1 MGNSTQGLKVYVL
14 KDLRAACVSARQER
28 VTARYVR
35 SARSVIRV
43 MKTTV
48 GGFGR

>member
-1 MGNSTQGLKVYVL
+1 MGDLTRGFDGLCFE
-14 KDLRAACVSARQER
+14 RPARACVSARQER